1 MRAEAWFLPGIEI
14 RSNGTR
20 QKRPMTISN
29 TPRGALLPVCRFLVG
44 LPTQCFPAR
53 VRPALNLL
61 SFLAVS
67 STGRGLSTDLSPD
80 APPPPHDHDALAN
93 GPFRSIA
100 DSQALT
106 HSGSQEW

>member
-44 LPTQCFPAR
+44 LPTQCLHAR
-53 VRPALNLL
+53 VRLTLNPF

-67 STGRGLSTDLSPD
+67 STGHDLSTHLPAD
-80 APPPPHDHDALAN
+80 APPPSIIIMHWPMDLFAAL
-93 GPFRSIA
+93 
-100 DSQALT
+100 LT
-106 HSGSQEW
+106 LKL